1 MCSIRYAI
9 RYTCMR
15 IVAARQSRVLKSR
28 IFDEIVIQ
36 ANYKRLSLA
45 DIVDNLKLNP
55 KADIDNPI
63 GHFLLYMNIAVKF
76 LEMC

>member
-1 MCSIRYAI
+1 
-9 RYTCMR
+9 MR

-63 GHFLLYMNIAVKF
+63 GNFLLYMNIAVKF